1 MSLVCGTNT
10 ALRYI
15 YHLWFMSECHL
26 VLFSFSLH
34 FHFELDTLPRC
45 RVVTVEMYDVLKAT
59 LVTSQ
64 TPAEADRTLLLAGG
78 PPSLPV
84 PRYTYVPNSWWT
96 SHTDASSLG

>member
-34 FHFELDTLPRC
+34 FHFELDTLPR
-45 RVVTVEMYDVLKAT
+45 RGVVTVDMYDVLMAM

-64 TPAEADRTLLLAGG
+64 A
-78 PPSLPV
+78 SLSTG
-84 PRYTYVPNSWWT
+84 R
-96 SHTDASSLG
+96 